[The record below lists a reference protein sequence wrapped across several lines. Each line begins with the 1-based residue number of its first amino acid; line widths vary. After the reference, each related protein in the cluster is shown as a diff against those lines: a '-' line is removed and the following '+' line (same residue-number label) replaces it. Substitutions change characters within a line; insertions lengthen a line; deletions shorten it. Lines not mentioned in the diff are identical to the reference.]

1 MNTWG
6 RWGAQDERGA
16 LNYITPEQMVRAAGL
31 VRCGR
36 VYPLAL
42 PVQQHK
48 VPVFPG
54 RAPALH
60 FMTMDGGDYAAGQ
73 KAKGG
78 FQYTDDYLMLACHAG
93 THMDALAHVCSEGVM
108 YNGFPASEVRS
119 YGARRGGIDKVGAIF
134 TRGVMLDVAALH
146 AVPHLAAHHEVT
158 AADLDACCRAQGIS
172 VGPGDAVLLRTG
184 WLTVYPQDPNG
195 FEREQPGIGLGT
207 VDWFAERQVS
217 MIAADNTAVEK
228 VPARHGEEHFP
239 VHIRLLRDLGI
250 HLMELLDLEA
260 LARDGVHEFLFVAAP
275 LRITGG
281 VGSPLTPLA
290 LV

>member
-6 RWGAQDERGA
+6 KWGPADERGA
-16 LNYITPEQMVRAAGL
+16 LNAITPEAMVRAAGL
-31 VRCGR
+31 VRRGR

-73 KAKGG
+73 KARGG
-78 FQYTDDYLMLACHAG
+78 FQYTDDYLLLACHAG
-93 THMDALAHVCSEGVM
+93 THLDALAHVCSAGTM

-119 YGARRGGIDKVGAIF
+119 YGARRCGIDKVGAIF
-134 TRGVMLDVAALH
+134 TRGMLLDVAALH
-146 AVPHLAAHHEVT
+146 GVPHLAAQHEVT
-158 AADLDACCRAQGIS
+158 AADLDACCRAQGVA

-184 WLTVYPQDPNG
+184 WLATYAGDPAG
-195 FEREQPGIGLGT
+195 FEREQPGLGLDS
-207 VDWFAERQVS
+207 VAWFAERQVS
-217 MIAADNTAVEK
+217 AIGADNTAVER
-228 VPARHGEEHFP
+228 VPARAGEELFP
-239 VHIRLLRDLGI
+239 VHVRLLRDLGI
-250 HLMELLDLEA
+250 HLLELLDLEA
-260 LARDGVHEFLFVAAP
+260 LARDRAHEFLFVAAP

-290 LV
+290 VV

>member
-1 MNTWG
+1 MNNWG
-6 RWGAQDERGA
+6 KWGPQDERGA
-16 LNYITPEQMVRAAGL
+16 LNYIASEQMVRAAGL
-31 VRCGR
+31 VRRGR

-60 FMTMDGGDYAAGQ
+60 FMTMDGGDYAAGH

-78 FQYTDDYLMLACHAG
+78 FQYTDDYLVLACHAG
-93 THMDALAHVCSEGVM
+93 THMDALAHVCSEGTM
-108 YNGFPASEVRS
+108 YNGFPAVEVRS

-134 TRGVMLDVAALH
+134 TRGVLLDLAGLH
-146 AVPHLAAHHEVT
+146 GVPHLPAQHEVV
-158 AADLDACCRAQGIS
+158 AADLDACCRAQGVS

-184 WLTVYPQDPNG
+184 WLTLYERDPMG
-195 FEREQPGIGLGT
+195 FDREQPGLGLDS
-207 VDWFAERQVS
+207 VPWFAERQVS
-217 MIAADNTAVEK
+217 VIAADNTAVEK
-228 VPARHGEEHFP
+228 VPARHGEELFP
-239 VHIRLLRDLGI
+239 VHVRLLRDLGI
-250 HLMELLDLEA
+250 YLMELLDLEA
-260 LARDGVHEFLFVAAP
+260 LARDRVHEFLFVAAP

-290 LV
+290 VV